1 MAHPPNAAR
10 GVEALLRELG
20 PRLQR
25 GGLPEESRPRFAS
38 GLAAIDALLG
48 GGFPR
53 GRLCE
58 VAGTASSGRTSLA
71 LALLARATR
80 AGEFCAVVDAADG
93 FDPLAAEA
101 AGVVLP
107 RVLWVRAPALRP
119 ALRGSLRLLEARGFG
134 LVLLNLAG
142 EAPAACDPAERSSA
156 RSPAATSPTS
166 PVWTRLAPT
175 SPVWT
180 RLARSAAAG
189 DAALV
194 VLGLGRTTGTAAEL
208 ALEMSAR
215 RALFTGTP
223 PLLEAVEVEARLVRS
238 RGGAGLRC
246 ARVRL
251 HAPGVA
257 AGPERGG
264 EP

>member
-1 MAHPPNAAR
+1 VAHPPNAAL

-20 PRLQR
+20 PRLRR
-25 GGLPEESRPRFAS
+25 GGLAEESRPRFAS
-38 GLAAIDALLG
+38 GMAAIDALLD

-80 AGEFCAVVDAADG
+80 AGEACAVVDAADG
-93 FDPLAAEA
+93 FDPPAAEA
-101 AGVVLP
+101 AGVALP
-107 RVLWVRAPALRP
+107 RVLWARAPALRP
-119 ALRGSLRLLEARGFG
+119 ALRGTLRLLEARGFG

-142 EAPAACDPAERSSA
+142 EAPVPADPAASRSA
-156 RSPAATSPTS
+156 RSRAAAFPTGS
-166 PVWTRLAPT
+166 VWTK
-175 SPVWT
+175 
-180 RLARSAAAG
+180 LARGAAAG
-189 DAALV
+189 DTALV
-194 VLGLGRTTGTAAEL
+194 VLGLARTTGTAAEL
-208 ALEMSAR
+208 ALEMRAR

-238 RGGAGLRC
+238 RGSAGERS

-251 HAPGVA
+251 HAPGSA
-257 AGPERGG
+257 AGPEPGPRGA
-264 EP
+264 